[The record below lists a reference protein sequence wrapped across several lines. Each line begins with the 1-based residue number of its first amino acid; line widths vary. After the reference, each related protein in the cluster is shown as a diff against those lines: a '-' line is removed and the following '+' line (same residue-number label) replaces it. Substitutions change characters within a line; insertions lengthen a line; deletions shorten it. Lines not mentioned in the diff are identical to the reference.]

1 MAQQEGAP
9 AHGNLAHLLPPGFKR
24 QVSTWLEEDAPSMDY
39 GGFVVGDAPSEARLL
54 GKSKVVIVQIQR
66 EKL

>member
-9 AHGNLAHLLPPGFKR
+9 AHGNLAHLLPPGYKR
-24 QVSTWLEEDAPSMDY
+24 QVSAWLEEDAPSMDY

-54 GKSKVVIVQIQR
+54 GKSKVPIVRTQHER
-66 EKL
+66 L